1 MKAVRMHESG
11 GVEKFVYED
20 APDPEVGHNDV
31 LVRVKACALN
41 HLEAWAAKAAP
52 GTVFPRPRILGSD
65 VAGVVEAYGDA
76 VTGVEVGSEVMLQP
90 GIRCGNCQACL
101 EGNDNL
107 CPSYSILGQRFDGGL
122 AELIAVPLANLIPKP
137 ENLSFEEAA
146 AVPLTFVTAW
156 HMLVTRAGVRH
167 GETVLVN
174 AAGSGVGVAAI
185 QVAKLFETR
194 VIASAGSDAKLEK
207 ARQLGADETV
217 NYNTSDLAD
226 EVRRLTGG
234 RGVDLVVENVG
245 SHIFEASVRS
255 LARNGRLVTCGAT
268 AGPEATINVTR
279 FFLNHQ
285 TILGSFMGTNAELLK
300 VIPYLKSGR
309 LKPVVDRVY
318 PLSQIQEAVQ
328 HMLNR
333 EQFGKIVLVP

>member
-1 MKAVRMHESG
+1 MKAARMHESG
-11 GVEKFVYED
+11 GVEKFLYED

-41 HLEAWAAKAAP
+41 HLEAWAAKAGA

-65 VAGVVEAYGDA
+65 VAGVVEAFGDA

-122 AELIAVPLANLIPKP
+122 AELMAVPVVNLIAKP

-156 HMLVTRAGVRH
+156 HMMVTRAGIRQ

-185 QVAKLFETR
+185 QTAKLFAAR
-194 VIASAGSDAKLEK
+194 VIASASSDAKLAK
-207 ARQLGADETV
+207 ARELGADDVV

-245 SHIFEASVRS
+245 GHIFEASVRA
-255 LARNGRLVTCGAT
+255 LARGGRLVTCGAT
-268 AGPEATINVTR
+268 AAPEATVNVTR
-279 FFLNHQ
+279 FFLGHQ
-285 TILGSFMGTNAELLK
+285 TILGSFMGTKAELLK
-300 VIPYLKSGR
+300 VIPYLRSGQ

-318 PLSQIQEAVQ
+318 PLSQIRDAVQ
-328 HMLNR
+328 RMLDR